1 METNRGNKP
10 SQLICLFQH
19 GHQSVFNSLQSFCG
33 LDCFFSPHSCS
44 SPLCFFSWCFLA
56 HPIFLCRL
64 YLSSCSITLPSP
76 CLLISIVMFSPAL
89 LSFPF
94 FSSSLSLVPHFPP
107 HLVLHHDRSMS
118 PCPSPTLHPHPPPP
132 IISFEQVLIN
142 NIHRLMNNSPK
153 RELGRRDRDGGREG
167 RVMNKETVA
176 KERNKVRA
184 CRRRQRGTRNDS
196 EEWGVFEGII

>member
-1 METNRGNKP
+1 METNRGNKH

-19 GHQSVFNSLQSFCG
+19 GHQSVFSSLQPFCG
-33 LDCFFSPHSCS
+33 LDRFISPRSCT
-44 SPLCFFSWCFLA
+44 SPLCFFSWCSLA
-56 HPIFLCRL
+56 HPVFLCPL

-89 LSFPF
+89 LSRSFPF
-94 FSSSLSLVPHFPP
+94 FLLPP
-107 HLVLHHDRSMS
+107 CRLFLTSHLILFSTTTDRCLLAHPP
-118 PCPSPTLHPHPPPP
+118 PCTPPPP

-167 RVMNKETVA
+167 RGNE
-176 KERNKVRA
+176 
-184 CRRRQRGTRNDS
+184 QRDS
-196 EEWGVFEGII
+196 C